1 MKRRLRLWAEFDKV
15 EKAPAEIEK
24 GCTNKG
30 LMSELT
36 PWLQEFGKLGTRGKR
51 ALELA
56 RVYRDGKDD
65 ADFWNKYIRN
75 LMSKKDRENYEAHKS
90 GTMKLQPFY
99 ENVMDDMAYGFNAVV
114 GRDSYLL

>member
-1 MKRRLRLWAEFDKV
+1 
-15 EKAPAEIEK
+15 
-24 GCTNKG
+24 
-30 LMSELT
+30 MSELT

-75 LMSKKDRENYEAHKS
+75 LMSKKDREE
-90 GTMKLQPFY
+90 L
-99 ENVMDDMAYGFNAVV
+99 
-114 GRDSYLL
+114 

>member
-1 MKRRLRLWAEFDKV
+1 
-15 EKAPAEIEK
+15 
-24 GCTNKG
+24 
-30 LMSELT
+30 MSELT

-75 LMSKKDRENYEAHKS
+75 LMSKKDREDYEAHKS

-99 ENVMDDMAYGFNAVV
+99 ENAMDDMAYGFLTRLS
-114 GRDSYLL
+114 GETPICYRGICLLYTSDAADE